1 MKTISKITLLVFIL
15 VFMYSCTTEEDT
27 GIKTQGTLSVSTLT
41 SEAGGNYAPKNVV
54 AIWVENSSGEYVKS
68 LLVYA
73 DKYKRFLTNWVSTSS
88 YDATDAVTGATINT
102 HGTRSCSWDG
112 TDVDGNIVSDGTYRL
127 CMELTDKNST
137 GNYHYFEFRK
147 DTVSFISTPA
157 NVSSFS
163 DISIIWTPE

>member
-1 MKTISKITLLVFIL
+1 MKTISKITLLTLIL
-15 VFMYSCTTEEDT
+15 IFTYSCTTEEDS
-27 GIKTQGTLSVSTLT
+27 GIKTPGTLSVSTVT
-41 SEAGGNYAPKNVV
+41 SDAGGNYAPKNVV
-54 AIWVENSSGEYVKS
+54 AIWVENGSGEYVKS

-73 DKYKRFLTNWVSTSS
+73 DKYKRFLTNWVSMSS
-88 YDATDAVTGATINT
+88 YNVTDAVSGATINT

-112 TDVDGNIVSDGTYRL
+112 TDIDGNIVSDGTYRL

-137 GNYHYFEFRK
+137 GNYHYFEFIK
-147 DTVSFISTPA
+147 DTVSFSLAPG